1 MTFDIS
7 TLAIAR
13 AIVALLGGCVLLMH
27 WWRDRAV
34 WAAFW
39 WAVVSCGTGVGI
51 AMLAM
56 HDIAPAWVSAALG
69 PLILNLCGALAWVAA
84 RIFTRGSVKPL
95 VAIAATGGWIAL
107 LGVEAA
113 SDSLQHAVSL
123 GVAITAGLYCAAA
136 GEFWLGR
143 AEKLRGRW
151 PMISLLVLQAIAVFL
166 ASIQYTAS
174 RLTLPTVGWFGIIHF
189 VGLVYAGG
197 SVIFLTMMLNERRE
211 IRYRAAALTDL
222 LTGLAN
228 RRAPLGRDQQMLDRS
243 LREGVPISLIAVDLD
258 RFKNINDAF
267 GHHVGD
273 HVLRVFADVL
283 SRVLKPTDMAGR
295 MGGEEF
301 VAILPGSDIEAALAV
316 ARRICSSFQ
325 DDARFVDGHRIEAT
339 SSAGVATAPEHG
351 GDLAEIMA
359 RADKAMYAAKDCGRN
374 RVLPAEPYSRDPQS
388 AILIRIA

>member
-13 AIVALLGGCVLLMH
+13 AIVAFLGGCVLLMH

-39 WAVVSCGTGVGI
+39 WAVVSCGIGVGI
-51 AMLAM
+51 ATLAM
-56 HDIAPAWVSAALG
+56 HDIAPAWVSTALA
-69 PLILNLCGALAWVAA
+69 PLILDLCGALAWVTA

-95 VAIAATGGWIAL
+95 VSIAATGSWIAL

-113 SDSLQHAVSL
+113 SDSLQHAVTL
-123 GVAITAGLYCAAA
+123 GVPITAGLYCAAA

-151 PMISLLVLQAIAVFL
+151 PMISLLVLQAIAPFL
-166 ASIQYTAS
+166 ASIQYAAS
-174 RLTLPTVGWFGIIHF
+174 RLTLPTVGWSGIIHF

-228 RRAPLGRDQQMLDRS
+228 RRALLDRAQQMLDRS

-267 GHHVGD
+267 RHHVGD

-283 SRVLKPTDMAGR
+283 SNVLKPTDMASR

-301 VAILPGSDIEAALAV
+301 VAILPGCDIEAALAV
-316 ARRICSSFQ
+316 ARRIRSNFQ

-339 SSAGVATAPEHG
+339 LSAGVATAPERG

-359 RADKAMYAAKDCGRN
+359 RTDEAMYAAKDCGRN
-374 RVLPAEPYSRDPQS
+374 RLLPYSRDPQS

>member
-13 AIVALLGGCVLLMH
+13 AIVAFLGGCVLLMH

-39 WAVVSCGTGVGI
+39 WAVASCGMGVGI

-56 HDIAPAWVSAALG
+56 HDIAPAWAPTAVG
-69 PLILNLCGALAWVAA
+69 PLVLDLCGALTWVAA

-95 VAIAATGGWIAL
+95 AAVAATGGWFAL

-113 SDSLQHAVSL
+113 SDSLQHAVAL

-151 PMISLLVLQAIAVFL
+151 PMISLLVLQAIALFL
-166 ASIQYTAS
+166 ASIQYAAS

-228 RRAPLGRDQQMLDRS
+228 RRALLDRAQQMLDRS

-283 SRVLKPTDMAGR
+283 SKVLKPTDMAGR

-301 VAILPGSDIEAALAV
+301 VAILPGCDIEAALAV
-316 ARRICSSFQ
+316 ARRIRSNFQ

-339 SSAGVATAPEHG
+339 SSAGVATAPNTAATSPKSWRAPTRRCTPPRTAAAIACCPPSPI
-351 GDLAEIMA
+351 LAI
-359 RADKAMYAAKDCGRN
+359 RN
-374 RVLPAEPYSRDPQS
+374 PRSSS
-388 AILIRIA
+388 A

>member
-13 AIVALLGGCVLLMH
+13 AIVAFLGGCVLLMH

-39 WAVVSCGTGVGI
+39 WAVVSCGMGVGI

-69 PLILNLCGALAWVAA
+69 PLILDLCGALAWVAA

-95 VAIAATGGWIAL
+95 VAIAATGSWIAL

-113 SDSLQHAVSL
+113 SDSLQHAVAL
-123 GVAITAGLYCAAA
+123 GAAITAGLYCAAA
-136 GEFWLGR
+136 WEFWLGR

-151 PMISLLVLQAIAVFL
+151 PMISLLVLQAIALFL
-166 ASIQYTAS
+166 ASIQYAAS
-174 RLTLPTVGWFGIIHF
+174 RLTLPTVGCFGIIHF

-197 SVIFLTMMLNERRE
+197 SVIFLAMMLNERRE
-211 IRYRAAALTDL
+211 IRYRPAALTDL

-228 RRAPLGRDQQMLDRS
+228 RRPLLDCAQQMRDRS

-283 SRVLKPTDMAGR
+283 SKVLKPTDMAGR

-301 VAILPGSDIEAALAV
+301 VAILPGCDIEAALAL
-316 ARRICSSFQ
+316 ARRIRSNFQ

-359 RADKAMYAAKDCGRN
+359 RAGKAMSAAKDCRRN
-374 RVLPAEPYSRDPQS
+374 RVLPAAPYSRDPQP
-388 AILIRIA
+388 AIVIRIA